1 MLSTFTDLPGN
12 SFVLFPVISALG
24 HFVPKLRPGASA
36 PGRSRWGPRASPAK
50 RVAWGEE
57 EQGSAC
63 SFRRKAEA
71 EQSGLCDD
79 EGLGRL
85 PNKHFGKHFCRRPAQ
100 KFRVCSHSNCLP
112 KTQVWLHLPCLPLVK
127 RPQNAF
133 LIQCENK
140 YHSTPLTDHSCS
152 YILYLKPAPQEGQ

>member
-12 SFVLFPVISALG
+12 SFVLFPGISALG
-24 HFVPKLRPGASA
+24 HFVPKLRPGALA

-63 SFRRKAEA
+63 SFRRKAET

-79 EGLGRL
+79 EGLGSL
-85 PNKHFGKHFCRRPAQ
+85 PNKHFGKHFCRPTAQ
-100 KFRVCSHSNCLP
+100 KYRVCSHSNCLP
-112 KTQVWLHLPCLPLVK
+112 K
-127 RPQNAF
+127 NASMATLALLAISASVGKGQKTEAMPSLLF
-133 LIQCENK
+133 
-140 YHSTPLTDHSCS
+140 
-152 YILYLKPAPQEGQ
+152 PAYYNSF